1 MQSDPLL
8 PRSEPVPELAASVLL
23 PQVPERPPFVRML
36 ELQPPSPPVR
46 LQRLPAEKFDR

>member
-23 PQVPERPPFVRML
+23 FAGAGATSVCADAG
-36 ELQPPSPPVR
+36 LQPPSAPVR